1 MYVLGMEKSLCIATL
16 PLAFIAYFVQGKVV
30 PIKLMALGGIAIM
43 VSLGAAYAGTVMPF
57 TRDFSAA
64 AAEMAVGGIA
74 AIGIFGVLL
83 AVPALSD
90 IILRRRKVR

>member
-1 MYVLGMEKSLCIATL
+1 MEQSLCIATL
-16 PLAFIAYFVQGKVV
+16 PLAIIAYFVQGKVAS
-30 PIKLMALGGIAIM
+30 IKLVVLGGIAIM

-57 TRDFSAA
+57 TRDLFAA
-64 AAEMAVGGIA
+64 DAEMAVSGIA

-90 IILRRRKVR
+90 IVLRRRKV